1 MRILS
6 RLDLL
11 IVQVQTGL
19 QELAGPAT
27 STRPRPG
34 ADLPE
39 APLSSEQK
47 KHIAGLMR
55 INHSGEVCA
64 QALYFG
70 QALLARDP
78 KVSATLQ
85 TAAEEEVDHLRW
97 CEQRI
102 HELGSHTSI
111 FNPVWYTCSV
121 LIGMWASV
129 QGDEFSLG
137 FIHATEAQVEQHLD
151 SHLDQVPEHDQKTRK
166 ILMQMKA
173 DEAAHGAH
181 ALEAGG
187 QRFTE
192 KTQATMRQVS
202 RLMTA
207 LSYY

>member
-1 MRILS
+1 MRVLS

-11 IVQVQTGL
+11 LVQVQTGL
-19 QELAGPAT
+19 QQLWGPTT

-34 ADLPE
+34 AEFPDSQ
-39 APLSSEQK
+39 LSPEQK

-78 KVSATLQ
+78 QVSAALQ
-85 TAAEEEVDHLRW
+85 AAAEEEVDHLRW

-102 HELGSHTSI
+102 HELGSHTSVL
-111 FNPVWYTCSV
+111 NPLWYTCSV
-121 LIGMWASV
+121 LIGVWASL
-129 QGDEFSLG
+129 QGDAFSLG

-151 SHLDQVPEHDQKTRK
+151 SHLDQVPAYDHKTRE
-166 ILMQMKA
+166 ILVQMKA

-181 ALEAGG
+181 ALDAGG
-187 QRFTE
+187 ERFSE